1 MTKKIAINGF
11 GRIGRLTFR
20 ILSKMQNVEVVAI
33 NDLTDNGT
41 LAHLLK
47 YDSAQGIF
55 DAEVSQDEEY
65 IIVNGTKI
73 HAYSER
79 DPKNLPW
86 KDLGVDVVLDC
97 TGVFRNA
104 EKLSYHLEAGAKKVI
119 LSAPGEGDGI
129 KTIVLGVND
138 HEISADSNVYSCAS
152 CTTNCLVPFMKVI
165 VDKFGL
171 ITGSMVTIH
180 AYTQDQ
186 NLQDAP
192 HKDLRR
198 ARAAALNIVPTTTG
212 AAKAGGLVLP
222 QLKGRMT
229 AMSYRVPIITGS
241 LVEVNALVERSV
253 TTEELNNAFQQAAN
267 GPMKGIL
274 EYSQKDLVSTDIIG
288 NPHSSIIDSKLT
300 LANNDFIKVVA
311 WYDNEAGYS
320 NRLAELALKV

>member
-1 MTKKIAINGF
+1 MSKKIAINGF

-20 ILSKMQNVEVVAI
+20 ILNEMPGVEVVAI

-47 YDSAQGIF
+47 FDSAQGTF
-55 DAEVSQDEEY
+55 NAEVSHDDHY
-65 IIVNGTKI
+65 IIVNGIKI

-86 KDLGVDVVLDC
+86 KDLGVDVVVEC
-97 TGVFRNA
+97 TGAFRNA
-104 EKLSYHLEAGAKKVI
+104 EKLSYHLQAGAKKVL
-119 LSAPGEGDGI
+119 LSAPGEGEGI
-129 KTIVLGVND
+129 KTIVMGVND
-138 HEISADSNVYSCAS
+138 HEITSDSNLYSCAS
-152 CTTNCLVPFMKVI
+152 CTTNCLVPFMKVV
-165 VDKFGL
+165 VDEFGL

-212 AAKAGGLVLP
+212 AAKAGALVLP
-222 QLKGRMT
+222 QLKGKMT

-241 LVEVNALVERSV
+241 LVEVNCLVERPV
-253 TTEELNNAFQQAAN
+253 TAEEVNAAFKKASE
-267 GPMKGIL
+267 GSLKGIL
-274 EYSQKDLVSTDIIG
+274 EYSEGELVSTDIIG
-288 NPHSSIIDSKLT
+288 NPHSSIVDSKLT
-300 LANNDFIKVVA
+300 IANKDFIKIVS

-320 NRLAELALKV
+320 NRLAELATKI